1 MTPRAPSV
9 SALPPLGVSALP
21 PAARLVAAAL
31 RTVSRASFPVL
42 LIALLRAMDP
52 PLTPFVLGQGLF
64 ALVLLPE
71 LCARLVLRAFAA
83 DVRVEDGALR
93 IAGALQRV
101 ELARGALASAQ
112 AWRLPLPSAGLS
124 LRLRSGA
131 RLGVGLAAPDPSA
144 LYALLAQAGA
154 ALPPPGDAASAFAR
168 ARAAC
173 PQRWWDRPLVKI
185 GLASL
190 VPGAIGFNAHQ
201 HIAFGGFLGEYY
213 LMGLGAWLESAARY
227 WAAGLLYLVLWAGCF
242 RVAIETLTR
251 LGAQAAPARAAG
263 MRSAAERSAALLYY
277 LSIPTLLALR
287 FLA

>member
-1 MTPRAPSV
+1 MTPRAPS
-9 SALPPLGVSALP
+9 VSALP

-31 RTVSRASFPVL
+31 RTVSRASLPVL
-42 LIALLRAMDP
+42 LVALLRAMDP

-83 DVRVEDGALR
+83 DVRVEDGALQ

-101 ELARGALASAQ
+101 ELARGALERAQ
-112 AWRLPLPSAGLS
+112 AWRVPLPSAGLS

-131 RLGVGLAAPDPSA
+131 PLGVGLAAADPSA
-144 LYALLAQAGA
+144 LHGLLTAAGA

-173 PQRWWDRPLVKI
+173 PRRWWDSALVKI

-227 WAAGLLYLVLWAGCF
+227 WAAGALYLVLWAGCL
-242 RVAIETLTR
+242 RVAVETLAW
-251 LGAQAAPARAAG
+251 LGTVLAPARAAG

-277 LSIPTLLALR
+277 VSIPALLALR

>member
-1 MTPRAPSV
+1 M
-9 SALPPLGVSALP
+9 
-21 PAARLVAAAL
+21 L

-42 LIALLRAMDP
+42 LVALLRAIDP

-83 DVRVEDGALR
+83 DVRVEDGVLR

-101 ELARGALASAQ
+101 ELARGALERLQ
-112 AWRLPLPSAGLS
+112 AWRLPLPSPGLS

-131 RLGVGLAAPDPSA
+131 WLGVGLAAQDPSV
-144 LYALLAQAGA
+144 LHVLLAHAGA
-154 ALPPPGDAASAFAR
+154 AAPAPGDAASAFAR

-173 PQRWWDRPLVKI
+173 PRRWWDRPLVKI

-201 HIAFGGFLGEYY
+201 HIAFGGLLGEYY

-227 WAAGLLYLVLWAGCF
+227 WAAGALYLVLWAGCL
-242 RVAIETLTR
+242 RMAVETLAW
-251 LGAQAAPARAAG
+251 LGTVLAPARAAG

-277 LSIPTLLALR
+277 VSIPALLALR

>member
-1 MTPRAPSV
+1 MTPRAPS
-9 SALPPLGVSALP
+9 VSALP

-31 RTVSRASFPVL
+31 RAISRASLPVL
-42 LIALLRAMDP
+42 LVALLRATDP

-83 DVRVEDGALR
+83 DVRVEDGALC

-101 ELARGALASAQ
+101 ELARGALERAQ
-112 AWRLPLPSAGLS
+112 AWGVPLPSAGLS
-124 LRLRSGA
+124 LRLRSGGE
-131 RLGVGLAAPDPSA
+131 LGVGLAAPDPSA
-144 LYALLAQAGA
+144 LHALLAQAGA
-154 ALPPPGDAASAFAR
+154 ALPPPADAASAFAR
-168 ARAAC
+168 ARAAW
-173 PQRWWDRPLVKI
+173 PRHWWDGPLVKI

-190 VPGAIGFNAHQ
+190 LPGAIGFSAHQ
-201 HIAFGGFLGEYY
+201 HIAFGGLLGEYY

-227 WAAGLLYLVLWAGCF
+227 WAASVLYLVLWAGCL
-242 RVAIETLTR
+242 RVALETLVR
-251 LGAQAAPARAAG
+251 LGTQAAPARAAG

-277 LSIPTLLALR
+277 VSIPALLALR